1 MKFAKINK
9 LTTDIILQEL
19 VRSSL
24 MPGGMDSIVPPL
36 LPPQLQPQTCTYT
49 KNERVIRHTPSPIQ
63 RHPFPIKIKTPYYQS
78 LNLLATSRQM
88 WKELLLHKIVKS
100 QLLSKLGLFIKGVI
114 SLANPS
120 EPGLLSRCV
129 IVIGETNRLYL
140 LSHPF
145 MYLNIIY
152 KIINSDEVLTTV
164 MVT

>member
-1 MKFAKINK
+1 MVW
-9 LTTDIILQEL
+9 T
-19 VRSSL
+19 RSC
-24 MPGGMDSIVPPL
+24 PL
-36 LPPQLQPQTCTYT
+36 YFPHSSKPQTCTYS
-49 KNERVIRHTPSPIQ
+49 KNESIIRHTPSPIS
-63 RHPFPIKIKTPYYQS
+63 RHPFPIQVKTPYYQS

-114 SLANPS
+114 SLTNPS

-129 IVIGETNRLYL
+129 LVIGETYRLCL

-145 MYLNIIY
+145 MYLYIIY